1 MAQKLQTRKRKQAVY
16 YDRGANELH
25 PLAKGDVVRVLSLP
39 GQSKWF
45 RTQVKDQVTIRY
57 CNVRTEDGRVHRQN
71 RSHLSKIPEK
81 YQAMSDD
88 EAVQSERTSWTPIP
102 PLSCKVVVPTE
113 SLVPQIPDAS
123 MTAVGSQT
131 DSQSV
136 SSNTPVHTRSGR
148 IVKRPGYLDDFIVRT
163 VNISY
168 SFVR

>member
-1 MAQKLQTRKRKQAVY
+1 MVQKLQTRKRKQAVY

-25 PLAKGDVVRVLSLP
+25 PLAKADVVRVLPLP

-45 RTQVKDQVTIRY
+45 RTQVNTIRY
-57 CNVRTEDGRVHRQN
+57 CNVRTDDGRVNRQN
-71 RSHLSKIPEK
+71 RSHLSKVPEK

-88 EAVQSERTSWTPIP
+88 EAVQSERTSWSPIP
-102 PLSCKVVVPTE
+102 PLSCTVVVPTE
-113 SLVPQIPDAS
+113 SLVPHIPDAS

-148 IVKRPGYLDDFIVRT
+148 IFKRPGYLDDFIV
-163 VNISY
+163 
-168 SFVR
+168 